1 MNKKKELTAAAHDSQ
16 NQQDLPPI
24 IKNIYRVPRAL
35 QHLSHNDVV
44 HRRAQLHVQVRGKG
58 VPCPVT
64 SFAETGLPQILLD
77 ALQER
82 DQFTTPTPIQAQCIP
97 TILAGRDVIGIAK
110 TGSGKTLA

>member
-1 MNKKKELTAAAHDSQ
+1 M
-16 NQQDLPPI
+16 
-24 IKNIYRVPRAL
+24 
-35 QHLSHNDVV
+35 
-44 HRRAQLHVQVRGKG
+44 
-58 VPCPVT
+58 T

-110 TGSGKTLA
+110 TGSGKTLAYTLPLLRHITVQPPVEGQQQQYQQHPMALIFAPSRELAFQIHTVVQRYAKLLQLK